1 MQDGKAPRQG
11 KGRGVLLAV
20 GICLAVGVIGWLYAS
35 GGRAQ
40 VRRPGGRRA
49 VSVTTAV
56 ARRGDV
62 PVTLTGIGTVTP
74 LKNVTVRSRVDGEL
88 LEVRFREGQMVQEG
102 ELMARIDPRPFEA
115 QKAQYQGQL
124 ARDKA
129 LLANARRDLVRYRN
143 LVRKDVLARQTMDTQ
158 ASLVS
163 QYEGAVRS
171 DEAQIR
177 AAGLQIEYSRITAP
191 ISGRVGLRLVDP
203 GNMVRTS
210 DQTGLFV
217 ITQVTPISVLF
228 TLPEDDLPAVR
239 ERLAADHTLPVAA
252 FDRTM
257 SRKLAEGVLTTT
269 DNRIDTSTGTV
280 RLRAAFENADD
291 SLFPNQFVNAVM
303 TLKILKNAILVPA
316 AAVQRGP
323 KGATVFVVRQG
334 GAVASRS
341 VTTGMS
347 VGQDLLIASGLSGGE
362 TVVVEGANRLRDGT
376 PVTVRNPTARAGKK
390 S

>member
-1 MQDGKAPRQG
+1 M
-11 KGRGVLLAV
+11 GRGVLLAV
-20 GICLAVGVIGWLYAS
+20 GICLVVGFIGWLHAS

-40 VRRPGGRRA
+40 VNGPARMRA
-49 VSVTTAV
+49 VTVTTAE
-56 ARRGDV
+56 ARRGDA

-88 LEVRFREGQMVQEG
+88 LEVRFREGQMVKEG
-102 ELMARIDPRPFEA
+102 EVLARIDPRPFEA

-124 ARDKA
+124 AKDTA
-129 LLANARRDLVRYRN
+129 LLENARRDLVRYRN

-171 DEAQIR
+171 DEAQIK
-177 AAGLQIEYSRITAP
+177 AAALQIGYSAITAP
-191 ISGRVGLRLVDP
+191 VSGRVGLRLVDP

-217 ITQVTPISVLF
+217 ITQVAPTSVVF

-239 ERLAADHTLPVAA
+239 ERLAADHRLPVAA
-252 FDRTM
+252 FDRSM

-269 DNRIDTSTGTV
+269 DNQIDTSTGTV
-280 RLRAAFENADD
+280 RLRAAFENTDD
-291 SLFPNQFVNAVM
+291 SLFPNQFVNAVL
-303 TLKILKNAILVPA
+303 TLRVLHDVVLVPA

-334 GAVASRS
+334 GTVASRS
-341 VTTGMS
+341 VTTGMT
-347 VGQDLLIASGLSGGE
+347 VGQDILIQSGLEAGE
-362 TVVVEGANRLRDGT
+362 TVVVEGSDRLRDGAT
-376 PVTVRNPTARAGKK
+376 VTVRNPAAQGGNN